1 MTAGETTPIPTF
13 PLRGKENLLFPLRGK
28 EGSFLRA
35 AKHSLP
41 LRGRARVGVVRL
53 LRLILLGALR
63 RRDVV
68 IAVEFIREK
77 TA

>member
-13 PLRGKENLLFPLRGK
+13 PLRGKES
-28 EGSFLRA
+28 SFLRA

-53 LRLILLGALR
+53 LRLVLLGALR
-63 RRDVV
+63 GK
-68 IAVEFIREK
+68 ILKKGGTIRTRKIGFLVPGQEIN
-77 TA
+77 